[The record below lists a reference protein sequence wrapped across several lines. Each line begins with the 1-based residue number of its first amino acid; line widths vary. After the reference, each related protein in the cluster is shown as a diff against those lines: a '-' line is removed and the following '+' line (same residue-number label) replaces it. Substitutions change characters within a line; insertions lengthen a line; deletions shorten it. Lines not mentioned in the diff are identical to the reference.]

1 MLGTLCGLRKALQN
15 LSPGRKLQFRVHATL
30 LDIHE
35 AIIAR
40 DLCML
45 MLLHDLNNTIDGL
58 ERTEIHATLMYTF
71 AGAVMPAYCYNR
83 CVECCS

>member
-1 MLGTLCGLRKALQN
+1 
-15 LSPGRKLQFRVHATL
+15 
-30 LDIHE
+30 
-35 AIIAR
+35 
-40 DLCML
+40 ML